1 MRDART
7 VVLQRVVA
15 RNADLVF
22 DTFIEGL
29 KVVSND
35 PNYPLAQMLD
45 DLEFRPMEDRFDLDG
60 WLKYPQ
66 RGTRCSWA
74 RPSCALP
81 ARRS

>member
-1 MRDART
+1 
-7 VVLQRVVA
+7 
-15 RNADLVF
+15 
-22 DTFIEGL
+22 
-29 KVVSND
+29 
-35 PNYPLAQMLD
+35 MLD